1 MVEIGRINKLT
12 IKRKLDYGA
21 YLDGGESGDIL
32 LPKKYIPKKCQP
44 GDEVEVFVYVDREEH
59 LRATTQKPY
68 ATVGQFAK
76 LRVVANSSS
85 GAYLDWG
92 LQKDLLVPKREQ
104 YAKMEEGKSYV
115 VFVFLDKK
123 TNRITASS
131 KLDKFLDLQSPNYD
145 KGEEVDL
152 FICDKTDLGY
162 KAVVNNSHWGMIYKN
177 EVFQNLHIGQQLKGY
192 IKIIREDLKIDI
204 SLQQSGY
211 QRVDNISQS
220 ILKTIKNLGGS
231 IAVTDKSP
239 PEDIYSLFG
248 VSKKTFKKAI
258 GALYK
263 KRLITIDTNGIKL
276 AQKLD

>member
-1 MVEIGRINKLT
+1 MVKIGRINKLT
-12 IKRKLDYGA
+12 IKRRLDYGA
-21 YLDGGESGDIL
+21 HLDGGESGGIL
-32 LPKKYIPKKCQP
+32 LPKKYVPKKCQP
-44 GDEVEVFVYVDREEH
+44 GDEVEVFVYVDREER

-68 ATVGQFAK
+68 VTVGQFAK

-92 LQKDLLVPKREQ
+92 LQKNLLVPKREQ
-104 YAKMEEGKSYV
+104 HAKMEEGKSYV

-123 TNRITASS
+123 NNRITASS

-145 KGEEVDL
+145 EGEEVDL
-152 FICDKTDLGY
+152 FICYKTDLGY
-162 KAVVNNSHWGMIYKN
+162 KTIVNNSHWGMIYKN
-177 EVFQNLHIGQQLKGY
+177 EVFQRLHIGQQLKGY

-220 ILKTIKNLGGS
+220 ILKTIKDLGGS

-263 KRLITIDTNGIKL
+263 KKLITIDTNGIKL
-276 AQKLD
+276 VQKLD